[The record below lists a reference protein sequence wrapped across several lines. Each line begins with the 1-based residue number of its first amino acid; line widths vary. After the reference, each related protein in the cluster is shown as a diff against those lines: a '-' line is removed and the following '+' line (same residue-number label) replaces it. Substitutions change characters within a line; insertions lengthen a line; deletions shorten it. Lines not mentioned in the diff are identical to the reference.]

1 MVVIVVGT
9 CGTWVCAV
17 MLDGL
22 EAGQGVCEDA
32 YPFVGYECSEC
43 RVNGY

>member
-1 MVVIVVGT
+1 MLGT

-17 MLDGL
+17 LLDGM

-32 YPFVGYECSEC
+32 YPFVDANVASA
-43 RVNGY
+43 V